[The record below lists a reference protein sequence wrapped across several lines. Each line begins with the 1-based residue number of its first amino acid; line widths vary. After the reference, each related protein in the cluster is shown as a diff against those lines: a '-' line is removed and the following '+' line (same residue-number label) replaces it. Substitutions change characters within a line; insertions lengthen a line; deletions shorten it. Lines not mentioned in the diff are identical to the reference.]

1 MKSKA
6 SCPGKLDMEPVPEN
20 IRLLKGAYWLVR
32 LRWIAIVYV
41 VVGTYVAH
49 RMLGVGMNDVA
60 LYAIAGLLV
69 VYNTTVLLMLNR
81 LTQADQQVP
90 YRAANKI
97 ASLYRMIAWV
107 WSNRFT
113 KIDPH
118 VSSRSVKRIIN
129 LQICTDLLLLTA
141 LLHFSGGIENPLVFY
156 FIFHMIIA
164 SILLSMRE
172 SYLQATLAVC
182 LFGLL
187 VLLEYKGLIGHYCL
201 TGYVS
206 TCLRQEKLYT
216 LGTFFVFTT
225 GVYLAVYMAN
235 YIAIRLKHTEY
246 AYRQANVM
254 LQEKDRI
261 KDQYVLRVTH
271 DIKGHLATIQ
281 SSLAAIVDGL
291 AGPAGGTQE
300 ADLIHRAYKRAV
312 KLTDFVKALLRLTQ
326 MRLTDKSEMDV
337 FSLREA
343 LDSAVG
349 GVRPQAE
356 EKSITL
362 DCNIDS
368 SVKDIFGDRFSIEE
382 MATNLLQNAVRYT
395 PEKGT
400 VSLSARSD
408 GDSVL
413 IEIADTGIGIPEAE
427 QSRIFDEFYRATN
440 ARKVERDGTG
450 LGLSIVRL
458 IVKRHHGEIEI
469 ESKEGHGTRFK
480 IRLPQGRLS

>member
-6 SCPGKLDMEPVPEN
+6 SCPGELDMEPVPEN
-20 IRLLKGAYWLVR
+20 IRLLKGAYWLAK

-49 RMLGVGMNDVA
+49 RMLGVGMNDAA
-60 LYAIAGLLV
+60 LYVIAGLLV

-81 LTQADQQVP
+81 LMQADQQVP
-90 YRAANKI
+90 CRAANKI
-97 ASLYRMIAWV
+97 ASLYNMIVWV
-107 WSNRFT
+107 WFNRFT

-118 VSSRSVKRIIN
+118 VSRKSVTRIIN

-172 SYLQATLAVC
+172 SYLQATFAVC

-201 TGYVS
+201 TGFVS
-206 TCLRQEKLYT
+206 TCLRQQKLYT

-261 KDQYVLRVTH
+261 KDEYVFRVTH

-281 SSLAAIVDGL
+281 SCLAAIVDRL
-291 AGPAGGTQE
+291 AGPAGGAQE
-300 ADLIHRAYKRAV
+300 ADLIRRAHQRAV
-312 KLTDFVKALLRLTQ
+312 KLTDFVRALLRLTQ

-337 FSLREA
+337 LSLRDA
-343 LDSAVG
+343 LDGAVSN
-349 GVRPQAE
+349 VQLRAQ
-356 EKSITL
+356 EKSIIL
-362 DCNIDS
+362 DYNVEP

-382 MATNLLQNAVRYT
+382 MVTNLLVNAITYT
-395 PEKGT
+395 PEGGT
-400 VSLSARSD
+400 VSLSARND

-413 IEIADTGIGIPEAE
+413 IEVADTGIGIPEKE

-440 ARKVERDGTG
+440 ARQVERDGTG

-458 IVKRHHGEIEI
+458 IVERHGGEIGV
-469 ESKEGHGTRFK
+469 ESKEGCGTRFK
-480 IRLPQGRLS
+480 LRLPQGRLS

>member
-1 MKSKA
+1 M
-6 SCPGKLDMEPVPEN
+6 
-20 IRLLKGAYWLVR
+20 
-32 LRWIAIVYV
+32 
-41 VVGTYVAH
+41 
-49 RMLGVGMNDVA
+49 
-60 LYAIAGLLV
+60 
-69 VYNTTVLLMLNR
+69 
-81 LTQADQQVP
+81 
-90 YRAANKI
+90 
-97 ASLYRMIAWV
+97 WV
-107 WSNRFT
+107 WFNRFT

-118 VSSRSVKRIIN
+118 VSCKSVTRIIN

-164 SILLSMRE
+164 SILLSMWE
-172 SYLQATLAVC
+172 SYLHATFAVC

-206 TCLRQEKLYT
+206 TCLRQEKLYI

-246 AYRQANVM
+246 AYRQANAM

-281 SSLAAIVDGL
+281 SCLAAIVDGL

-312 KLTDFVKALLRLTQ
+312 KLTDFVKSLLRLTQ
-326 MRLTDKSEMDV
+326 MRLADKSEMGV
-337 FSLREA
+337 FPLRDA
-343 LDSAVG
+343 LNSAVG
-349 GVRPQAE
+349 SVQLQAQ

-362 DCNIDS
+362 NYDVES
-368 SVKDIFGDRFSIEE
+368 SVNDIFGDRFSIEE
-382 MATNLLQNAVRYT
+382 MVTNLLQNAITYT
-395 PEKGT
+395 PEGGT
-400 VSLSARSD
+400 VSLSARND

-413 IEIADTGIGIPEAE
+413 IKVADTGIGIPEGE

-440 ARKVERDGTG
+440 ARKAERDGTG

-458 IVKRHHGEIEI
+458 IVERHHGEIEV
-469 ESKEGHGTRFK
+469 ESKEGYGTRFK